1 LTLGAVTDP
10 GADTVSSYIVHW
22 GDGSSDTYGGNG
34 AKTHTYADGPNTY
47 AITVDLVDEDGTF
60 PDKANALSVTVDN
73 VAPTIGITGSASVDE
88 GSPYSLTLGAVTDPG
103 ADTVSS
109 YIVHWGDGASDTYGG
124 NGAKTHTYADGPN
137 IYAITVDLVDE
148 DGTFLD
154 KANALNVTVNNVAPT
169 VTASFTSSGVNCG
182 PNNATL
188 SVSFTDP
195 GVDTHTATINWGDG
209 SPVQSL
215 GTVTSPFTASHTY
228 AAAGNY
234 NATVT
239 VTDSDG
245 APGADA
251 ANSLTV
257 NLTLVGGG
265 ILQPINQDGSSVFK
279 YKSTIPVKIKPQNCD
294 GSFPSNLNPTIMLT
308 MISGATPGLEINEPI
323 STSAADTSGIMRF
336 ADQQYIYNLAT
347 KPLPDPSAVYRI
359 KITIPL
365 TGQIVEEDFSLKP

>member
-1 LTLGAVTDP
+1 MS
-10 GADTVSSYIVHW
+10 TVSVQVKDSDNANSNTDSIV
-22 GDGSSDTYGGNG
+22 
-34 AKTHTYADGPNTY
+34 
-47 AITVDLVDEDGTF
+47 
-60 PDKANALSVTVDN
+60 VTVAN
-73 VAPTIGITGSASVDE
+73 VAPA
-88 GSPYSLTLGAVTDPG
+88 
-103 ADTVSS
+103 
-109 YIVHWGDGASDTYGG
+109 
-124 NGAKTHTYADGPN
+124 
-137 IYAITVDLVDE
+137 
-148 DGTFLD
+148 
-154 KANALNVTVNNVAPT
+154 
-169 VTASFTSSGVNCG
+169 VTASFTLLAVNCG
-182 PNNATL
+182 ANNATL

-195 GVDTHTATINWGDG
+195 GVDTHSATINWGDG
-209 SPVQSL
+209 SSVQSL
-215 GTVTSPFTASHTY
+215 ATVTDPFTVSHTY
-228 AAAGNY
+228 ALAGNY

-245 APGADA
+245 APGADS